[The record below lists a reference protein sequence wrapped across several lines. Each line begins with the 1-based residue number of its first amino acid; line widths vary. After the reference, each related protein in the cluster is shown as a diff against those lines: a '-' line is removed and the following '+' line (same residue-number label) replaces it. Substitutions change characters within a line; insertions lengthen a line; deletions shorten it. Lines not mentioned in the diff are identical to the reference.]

1 MQGLFSRR
9 FARSLAVLLAVVILA
24 SPVAAQSTISEQYEL
39 AVGREV
45 AAELISSFGHVTD
58 AEWLGFLSQTRD
70 RLVPFSGRPDIP
82 YRIVILEM
90 PQPNAFS
97 TPGWIFFTTGLI
109 RVGLDAEG
117 WTFVM
122 AHEMA
127 HTARRHIAAQIERA
141 NAGAIFSTI
150 VGIVTG
156 SRAVMD
162 FLRFMLDL
170 AMLGYSRELETE
182 ADVEALR
189 MMVEAGYDPAKAAQ
203 TLAWF
208 NEATG
213 RRQERTHWAG
223 THPGFADRVTAVNA
237 AYITFPARGLP
248 LRVRHLRSKA
258 ESGGLVLTGGRLT
271 ELVDAWSLSVTLE
284 NSAEVAVTLLAG
296 QAVLASPDGELP
308 VRFLRSTLPGEVP
321 GRSQISGVLVFEK
334 KSFQWPTALA
344 VPVVRP
350 DARIE
355 LRLDLTAGGAYA
367 PPASS
372 PSLPRP
378 PALP

>member
-1 MQGLFSRR
+1 MQGSVSRR
-9 FARSLAVLLAVVILA
+9 FARSLTVLLCVVLLAA
-24 SPVAAQSTISEQYEL
+24 PAAAQSTISEQYEL

-45 AAELISSFGHVTD
+45 AAQLISEFGHVSD
-58 AEWLGFLSQTRD
+58 GEWVGFLSQIRD
-70 RLVPFSGRPDIP
+70 RLVPFSGRPHLP

-90 PQPNAFS
+90 APPNAFS

-109 RVGLDAEG
+109 RLGLDADG

-127 HTARRHIAAQIERA
+127 HTARRHVAAQIERA

-156 SRAVMD
+156 SRVAVD

-170 AMLGYSRELETE
+170 AMLGFSRELETE
-182 ADVEALR
+182 ADIEALR

-223 THPGFADRVTAVNA
+223 THPGFADRVTAVNT
-237 AYITFPARGLP
+237 AYSAFPARGLP
-248 LRVRHLRSKA
+248 LRVRHLRSRVQ
-258 ESGGLVLTGGRLT
+258 SGNLVLTGGRLV
-271 ELVDAWSLSVTLE
+271 EQVDAWMLSVTLE
-284 NSAEVAVTLLAG
+284 NTAEVGATILAA
-296 QAVLASPDGELP
+296 QTALTSPDGELP
-308 VRFLRSTLPGEVP
+308 VRFLRSTLPGEIAAK
-321 GRSQISGVLVFEK
+321 SQISGTLVFEK
-334 KSFQWPTALA
+334 RSSQWPTSLFL
-344 VPVVRP
+344 PVAMP
-350 DARIE
+350 EARIE
-355 LRLDLTAGGAYA
+355 LRLDLTAGGPFA
-367 PPASS
+367 PPSS